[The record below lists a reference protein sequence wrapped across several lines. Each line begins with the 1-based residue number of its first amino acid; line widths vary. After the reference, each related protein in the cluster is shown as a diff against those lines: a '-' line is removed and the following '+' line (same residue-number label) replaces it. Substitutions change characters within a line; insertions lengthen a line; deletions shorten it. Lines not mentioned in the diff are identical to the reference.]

1 METRKQ
7 SPREAYK
14 VDGIYEFRVRKQFPT
29 YCEVIDESTDITTY
43 LRGTANLKL
52 FKGQTVKCRI
62 LSIKEKHPR
71 IELVDISEFEQ
82 NKANLNEEKLTE
94 LLSKRELTW
103 NTKEFIRLL
112 LSEENE
118 KSFESQC
125 HRWIQNLI
133 NKKID
138 LTTVRMDCSDILELS
153 ELLDLCSDAER
164 EYYQERLTT
173 VIEQLGYYV
182 KAAELIANEADK
194 SSTDT
199 PTYFINALFNKLQI
213 SGFVYHPT
221 KNFNI
226 LASLFLR
233 RPELM
238 NSRIKELLDI
248 ICQRNI
254 DSWKKEPF
262 NSAIIKLLELTK
274 PKTTLNS
281 SKTTCRH
288 WPCNCSCI
296 RIQTTTR

>member
-14 VDGIYEFRVRKQFPT
+14 V
-29 YCEVIDESTDITTY
+29 ITTY

-82 NKANLNEEKLTE
+82 NKANLDEEKLTE

-153 ELLDLCSDAER
+153 ELLDLC
-164 EYYQERLTT
+164 
-173 VIEQLGYYV
+173 
-182 KAAELIANEADK
+182 
-194 SSTDT
+194 
-199 PTYFINALFNKLQI
+199 PTYW
-213 SGFVYHPT
+213 
-221 KNFNI
+221 NFLSCSIFAATLKGNTTRKG
-226 LASLFLR
+226 LR
-233 RPELM
+233 RSS
-238 NSRIKELLDI
+238 NS
-248 ICQRNI
+248 
-254 DSWKKEPF
+254 W
-262 NSAIIKLLELTK
+262 ATM
-274 PKTTLNS
+274 
-281 SKTTCRH
+281 
-288 WPCNCSCI
+288 
-296 RIQTTTR
+296 

>member
-52 FKGQTVKCRI
+52 FKGQTVRCRI

-112 LSEENE
+112 LTEENE

-138 LTTVRMDCSDILELS
+138 LNTVRMDCSDILELS

-182 KAAELIANEADK
+182 KAAELIANEA
-194 SSTDT
+194 
-199 PTYFINALFNKLQI
+199 
-213 SGFVYHPT
+213 
-221 KNFNI
+221 
-226 LASLFLR
+226 
-233 RPELM
+233 
-238 NSRIKELLDI
+238 NS
-248 ICQRNI
+248 
-254 DSWKKEPF
+254 W
-262 NSAIIKLLELTK
+262 ATM
-274 PKTTLNS
+274 
-281 SKTTCRH
+281 
-288 WPCNCSCI
+288 
-296 RIQTTTR
+296 